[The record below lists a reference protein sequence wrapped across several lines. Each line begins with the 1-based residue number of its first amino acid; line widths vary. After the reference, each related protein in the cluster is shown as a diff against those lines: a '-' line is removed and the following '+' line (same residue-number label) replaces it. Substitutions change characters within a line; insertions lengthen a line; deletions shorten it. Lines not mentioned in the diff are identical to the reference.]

1 MQYPLN
7 IPEEIVLLSINE
19 NSGEIEQGKLFQ
31 AVLASAFLAN
41 LAVHQR
47 IDTDDKTLIKV
58 SNQPTGDILLDEV
71 LHQVFSINEN
81 RDPAYWVSQVAL
93 RADELLESIIAGL
106 ITKQFIRVENQKVLW
121 MFSSRKYPVIGD
133 QQVEEVKSRIR
144 TLIMSKDIPDVK
156 DLVIVSLCYYGNM
169 LELLF
174 SADEIKR
181 YQVRLE
187 QVAKMD
193 LIGQSL
199 AIVIKDLSLASK
211 LSNIARE
218 TMGTKSPEKM
228 LEEEVERLKSKY
240 KIKTDKDLPD
250 WLRKGSPQYLETL
263 KFVKEKNTADIFYS
277 VREKKYHLKQFHAQG
292 HLFGSGEK

>member
-1 MQYPLN
+1 MLYPLN

-31 AVLASAFLAN
+31 AVLASAFLAD

-47 IDTDDKTLIKV
+47 IDTDDKTLIKL
-58 SNQPTGDILLDEV
+58 SNHPTDDILLDEV
-71 LHQVFSINEN
+71 LHQVFSIHETNE
-81 RDPAYWVSQVAL
+81 PAYWVSQIAL
-93 RADELLESIIAGL
+93 RGDELLENIIAGL

-121 MFSSRKYPVIGD
+121 MFSSRKYPIIGD

-144 TLIMSKDIPDVK
+144 ALIMSKEIPDIK

-174 SADEIKR
+174 SPEEIKKH
-181 YQVRLE
+181 QDRLE

-199 AIVIKDLSLASK
+199 AVVIKDLSLASR
-211 LSNIARE
+211 LGTIAKE
-218 TMGTKSPEKM
+218 TMGSKSPEKM
-228 LEEEVERLKSKY
+228 LEEEVERLKAKY
-240 KIKTDKDLPD
+240 RIKADKDLPD

-263 KFVKEKNTADIFYS
+263 KFVKEKNTADVFYS